1 MKKVNSPSVDAAK
14 QIKDSCRASVVAA
27 AKSVVELNPKT
38 NCPVW
43 NFNAGETAG
52 PDGDPLKCML
62 NRPHAVYVRNKVL
75 YIADSSNHRIRTLT
89 PA

>member
-1 MKKVNSPSVDAAK
+1 MYVADCENHVVRKVDLRTGIIST
-14 QIKDSCRASVVAA
+14 VAGTG
-27 AKSVVELNPKT
+27 KP
-38 NCPVW
+38 
-43 NFNAGETAG
+43 GDG

-62 NRPHAVYVRNKVL
+62 NRPHAVYVRNKIL